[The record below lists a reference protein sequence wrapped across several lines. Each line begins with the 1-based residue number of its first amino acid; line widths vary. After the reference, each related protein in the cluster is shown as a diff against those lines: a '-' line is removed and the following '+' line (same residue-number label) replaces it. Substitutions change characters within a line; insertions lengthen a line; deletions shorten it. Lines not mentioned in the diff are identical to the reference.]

1 MTMPEIETA
10 RLHLRMFTLDDL
22 DALAR
27 IFSDP
32 LVTKHLGTGQA
43 ASREETAIA
52 LDSFIRH
59 WQQHG
64 FGRWAVVDK
73 EHGELVGYGGL
84 RSLFGTPEVTYLLA
98 KSYWG
103 RGLATEVAR
112 ACLRYGFSELA
123 SERIVA
129 ITKLENVVSQRV
141 LQKVGMQYETHA
153 NYFGMEVMRYRIL
166 RKEYRPDG
174 SPYTIR

>member
-1 MTMPEIETA
+1 MPELETA
-10 RLHLRMFTLDDL
+10 RLHLRLFTLDDL

-27 IFSDP
+27 IFGDP
-32 LVTKHLGTGQA
+32 DVIRHVGTGQP
-43 ASREETAIA
+43 ASREETAKA
-52 LDSFIRH
+52 LHSFIRH

-64 FGRWAVVDK
+64 FGRWAVVEK
-73 EHGELVGYGGL
+73 EHGVLIGYGGL

-129 ITKLENVVSQRV
+129 LTKLENIASQRV
-141 LQKVGMQYETHA
+141 LQKVGMKYEKHA
-153 NYFGMEVMRYRIL
+153 HYFGMEVICYRIL
-166 RKEYRPDG
+166 CEEYRPDAL
-174 SPYTIR
+174 PYILR